1 MQKRHRS
8 FETAA
13 IAKMKGGIHMDC
25 LIDFAVDENFAYSFE
40 LLKSFNYV
48 EMMMANRPNNKD
60 YCPTKE
66 VMTFINDE
74 MFTHERHN
82 KLLVILKGKKHILF
96 QHALCFIRRDFG
108 KKKQGLMMDCKNS
121 APCVFPRIYYDE

>member
-1 MQKRHRS
+1 
-8 FETAA
+8 
-13 IAKMKGGIHMDC
+13 MKGGIHMDS
-25 LIDFAVDENFAYSFE
+25 LIDFAVDENFAYSFD

-60 YCPTKE
+60 YCPTKD
-66 VMTFINDE
+66 VMTFINEE

-82 KLLVILKGKKHILF
+82 KLLVVLKGNRFILF